1 MTGYNIRRLALFFC
15 VVTWVLVIWAMMRY
29 T

>member
-1 MTGYNIRRLALFFC
+1 MTGGNIQRLALFFC
-15 VVTWVLVIWAMMRY
+15 VVTWALVIWAMMRY